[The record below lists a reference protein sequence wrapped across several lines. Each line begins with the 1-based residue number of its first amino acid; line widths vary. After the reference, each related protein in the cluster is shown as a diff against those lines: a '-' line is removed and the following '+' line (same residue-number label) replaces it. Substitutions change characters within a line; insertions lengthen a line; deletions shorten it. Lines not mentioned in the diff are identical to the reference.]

1 MATSSKS
8 LQGSDATLT
17 LDSNSPTVI
26 VQNITP
32 PPESSRLPDAL
43 PILSLPLHDALLPQ
57 HEIATGHTL
66 HYQISG

>member
-32 PPESSRLPDAL
+32 SESSRLPDAL